1 MGGDQMDVI
10 LPSKSRLIVPRMV
23 FLKPAGQREKIG
35 VFPAFHQVIYDSDIV
50 PNQIS
55 LVF

>member
-1 MGGDQMDVI
+1 MDVI